1 MNVNL
6 LSSDPSY
13 RLPEDL
19 PWNVE
24 DLEKDLDLVTI
35 YNAMAG
41 NDRYV
46 FDVCRRAIMNSITNR
61 ETIVYRQ
68 GVLQD
73 ALDNPCIVRDIYSII
88 VDSVAQARRLL
99 FWVSRQNPEF
109 VLRESISVLQIYL
122 TAIEKIR
129 EIGRKALP
137 SLHSE
142 GFLQFFTMINH
153 EFDDDYVRMVSGHLE
168 NLHFPR
174 GIYVRGGLG
183 RGNALTGYD
192 LVIPKV
198 RPDRLVKRITN
209 IREPHYTYV
218 LPDRDELGGQAL
230 GEMRARS
237 ISETARIVS
246 ESAENVLGFIDRL
259 KEEIAFYL
267 GCLNLKKQLNSIGA
281 STSFPV
287 PVKDSGSGTVYEGIY
302 DLALCIRADLTLV
315 GNSLY
320 AERDHLIFITGA
332 NKGGK
337 STLLRAIGQA
347 QLMMQSGM
355 FVAAGSFSTFI
366 AAAVFTHF
374 KREEDAG
381 MSKGKF
387 DEELSRMSGIVDHI
401 VPGSRLLFNE
411 SFSSTNV
418 REGSEIAKSIMDAL
432 LTMGTK
438 IIFVTHFNELAE
450 AYLDR
455 LPKPA
460 FLRAERL
467 EDGTRTFRVLQA
479 DPIATSFG
487 YDVFQKVFRNEINP
501 KEYSSEKALSGMN

>member
-6 LSSDPSY
+6 LSMDPSY
-13 RLPEDL
+13 RLPENM
-19 PWNVE
+19 PWNTE
-24 DLEKDLDLVTI
+24 ELEKDLDLATI

-41 NDRYV
+41 KDRYV
-46 FDVCRRAIMNSITNR
+46 FDVCRRAILNTLTDR
-61 ETIVYRQ
+61 DTIVYRQ
-68 GVLQD
+68 RVLQD
-73 ALDNPCIVRDIYSII
+73 ALDNPDIVWDIYSII
-88 VDSVAQARRLL
+88 VDSVAQAKRLL

-109 VLRESISVLQIYL
+109 VLHESISVLQICL
-122 TAIEKIR
+122 AAIEKIR

-142 GFLQFFTMINH
+142 GFIRFFSMISH
-153 EFDDDYVRMVSGHLE
+153 EFDEDYVKMVSGHLE
-168 NLHFPR
+168 NLRFPR
-174 GIYVRGGLG
+174 GIYVSGGLG
-183 RGNALTGYD
+183 RGNALTGYN
-192 LVIPKV
+192 LVVPKV
-198 RPDRLVKRITN
+198 KPDRIVERITN

-218 LPDRDELGGQAL
+218 LPDRDEQGGQAL

-267 GCLNLKKQLNSIGA
+267 GCLNLKKHLNPLGA
-281 STSFPV
+281 RTSFPV
-287 PVKDSGSGTVYEGIY
+287 PGKEAGSGTFYEGIY
-302 DLALCIRADLTLV
+302 DLALSLRTDHTLV

-320 AERDHLIFITGA
+320 AEKDHLIFITGA

-337 STLLRAIGQA
+337 STLLKAIGQA

-355 FVAAGSFSTFI
+355 FVAADSFSTFI
-366 AAAVFTHF
+366 AVGLFTHF
-374 KREEDAG
+374 KREEDTE

-401 VPGSRLLFNE
+401 IPGSRLLFNE

-418 REGSEIAKSIMDAL
+418 REGSEIAESIIDAL
-432 LTMGTK
+432 LTRGIR

-455 LPKPA
+455 LPKPT
-460 FLRAERL
+460 FLKAERL
-467 EDGTRTFRVLQA
+467 EDGTRTFRILQA
-479 DPIATSFG
+479 DPISTSFG
-487 YDVFQKVFRNEINP
+487 YDIFQKVF
-501 KEYSSEKALSGMN
+501 KDWTDVGVYSSEKTVSRMN